1 MELKDKEEK
10 INIDDRKKMSLS
22 NKLKT
27 QFANKKISQMDTP
40 DKLEDYVVEKFKREK
55 SELTKEMANLYDEI
69 SINIKIN
76 FITGGEGYTDKENLK
91 RNIIQDFEKQESW
104 QSYYT
109 LLFSDINPYVAKES
123 KDSGGSSKKN

>member
-1 MELKDKEEK
+1 MELKNKEEK

-76 FITGGEGYTDKENLK
+76 FITGGEGYMDKENLK

-104 QSYYT
+104 QSYST
-109 LLFSDINPYVAKES
+109 LLFADINPYVTKES
-123 KDSGGSSKKN
+123 K